1 MLARITAALR
11 TISKDCGS
19 APGLSS
25 VYLAKSL
32 SALSAAFSIFLAKV
46 LRSLLVILPSAL
58 PPCATSTAVFS
69 AGLALMNSI
78 AFSASGPFS
87 RAIQAAA
94 MGRLSSL
101 AACSRCSGGKWA
113 TIGSQRFNAS
123 GEEYLEL
130 SRNAASE
137 ALGALAGL
145 DASVGEEDV
154 VDVTGSGG
162 LISNELSEST
172 LEELLLRVSKLISD
186 DAVESASEK
195 KESLSSLVC
204 PKST

>member
-1 MLARITAALR
+1 M
-11 TISKDCGS
+11 
-19 APGLSS
+19 
-25 VYLAKSL
+25 
-32 SALSAAFSIFLAKV
+32 
-46 LRSLLVILPSAL
+46 
-58 PPCATSTAVFS
+58 
-69 AGLALMNSI
+69 
-78 AFSASGPFS
+78 
-87 RAIQAAA
+87 
-94 MGRLSSL
+94 
-101 AACSRCSGGKWA
+101 
-113 TIGSQRFNAS
+113 
-123 GEEYLEL
+123 EL